1 MLFNVTVQ
9 RENGILETYKNVD
22 GRKRKDLADLNVKNG
37 TAIGSPRFAGFPIVS
52 VEKVPQEQI
61 NAELSYFNK
70 YGTEC
75 E

>member
-1 MLFNVTVQ
+1 MLFNVTVR
-9 RENGILETYKNVD
+9 RENGILETYKSVD
-22 GRKRKDLADLNVKNG
+22 GEKARLSDFDINSGKL
-37 TAIGSPRFAGFPIVS
+37 TFAGFPIES

>member
-9 RENGILETYKNVD
+9 RNNGILETYKGVD
-22 GRKRKDLADLNVKNG
+22 GEKAKLSDFDFGNG
-37 TAIGSPRFAGFPIVS
+37 KLTFAGFPIVS

-70 YGTEC
+70 FGTGC

>member
-22 GRKRKDLADLNVKNG
+22 GEKARLSDLDVTDG
-37 TAIGSPRFAGFPIVS
+37 TFHFAGFPIVS

>member
-9 RENGILETYKNVD
+9 RNNGILETYRNVD
-22 GRKRKDLADLNVKNG
+22 GEKARLSDFDFGNG
-37 TAIGSPRFAGFPIVS
+37 KLTFAGFPIVS
-52 VEKVPQEQI
+52 VEKVPQEQT

-70 YGTEC
+70 FGTEC

>member
-9 RENGILETYKNVD
+9 RNNGILETYRNVD
-22 GRKRKDLADLNVKNG
+22 GEKVNYQTKLSDFGVEGGK
-37 TAIGSPRFAGFPIVS
+37 SSFAGFPIVS
-52 VEKVPQEQI
+52 VEKVTQEQI

-70 YGTEC
+70 FGTGC